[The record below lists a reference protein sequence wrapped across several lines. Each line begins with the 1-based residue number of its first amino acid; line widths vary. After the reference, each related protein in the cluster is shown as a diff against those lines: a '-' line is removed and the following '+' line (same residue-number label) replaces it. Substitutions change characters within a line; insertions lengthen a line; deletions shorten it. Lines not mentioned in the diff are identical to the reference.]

1 MPRPH
6 TIERTSIPKMKPAGS
21 LREIKSLEDCCED
34 RFDKNRLLV
43 MKEFLQHL
51 NQMTKGDED

>member
-6 TIERTSIPKMKPAGS
+6 KIERDSIPKMKPAGS
-21 LREIKSLEDCCED
+21 LRDIKSLEDCWKD
-34 RFDKNRLLV
+34 RFDKNRLLAL
-43 MKEFLQHL
+43 KEFFQHF

>member
-6 TIERTSIPKMKPAGS
+6 KIERDSIPKMKPAGS
-21 LREIKSLEDCCED
+21 LQEIKSLEDCCED